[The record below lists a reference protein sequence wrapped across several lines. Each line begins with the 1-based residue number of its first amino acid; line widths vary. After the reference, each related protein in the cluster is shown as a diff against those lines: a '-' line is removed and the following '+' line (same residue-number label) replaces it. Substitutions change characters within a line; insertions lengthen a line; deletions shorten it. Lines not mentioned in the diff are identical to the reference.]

1 MDYFEA
7 FITFSQAEV
16 DGFNRTVDDTNPI
29 HFDREFCEKTVFEA
43 PIVPG
48 LLTSGAFGGLLGSNL
63 QDGAILLGMTLGFI
77 APVYIGEMVRVTMS
91 LEKFRTDK
99 PIATYKLVCYKDNGK
114 VAINGEA
121 IVRI

>member
-1 MDYFEA
+1 MEYAET
-7 FITFSQAEV
+7 FIAFSQADVE
-16 DGFNRTVDDTNPI
+16 DFNFTVDDTNPI
-29 HFDREFCEKTVFEA
+29 HYDAEFCDTTIFKA

-63 QDGAILLGMTLGFI
+63 PDGAILLGVTLGFI
-77 APVYIGEMVRVTMS
+77 APVYIGEKVRVTIE
-91 LEKFRTDK
+91 LKEQREDK

-121 IVRI
+121 ILRL